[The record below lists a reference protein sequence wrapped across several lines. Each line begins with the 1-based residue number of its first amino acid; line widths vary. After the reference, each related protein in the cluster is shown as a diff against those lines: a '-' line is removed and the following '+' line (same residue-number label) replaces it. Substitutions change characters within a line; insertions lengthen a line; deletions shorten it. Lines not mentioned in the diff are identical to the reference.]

1 MTDRRPSWL
10 VQGVHAE
17 GEMSGSVLAGR
28 IPFQPFRLFDLVDFV
43 AFDHV
48 GTSGHVDHGLVES
61 AVCVE
66 FVHSNVVSVEF
77 AESFGLVGVE
87 VEVVY
92 VQRVAVDGGRDQM
105 LHASLRQASPTVM
118 SNEAVRIASSSRGSY
133 QGLMRFMF

>member
-92 VQRVAVDGGRDQM
+92 VQRVARRWWTRPNV
-105 LHASLRQASPTVM
+105 ARQACGRP
-118 SNEAVRIASSSRGSY
+118 RPR
-133 QGLMRFMF
+133 

>member
-1 MTDRRPSWL
+1 M
-10 VQGVHAE
+10 
-17 GEMSGSVLAGR
+17 
-28 IPFQPFRLFDLVDFV
+28 DFV

-105 LHASLRQASPTVM
+105 LHAKPAASPTVM
-118 SNEAVRIASSSRGSY
+118 SNEAVRIASSSRGLY

>member
-1 MTDRRPSWL
+1 M
-10 VQGVHAE
+10 
-17 GEMSGSVLAGR
+17 
-28 IPFQPFRLFDLVDFV
+28 DFV

-48 GTSGHVDHGLVES
+48 DTSGHVDHGLVES

-105 LHASLRQASPTVM
+105 LHAKPAAGLPTVM
-118 SNEAVRIASSSRGSY
+118 SNEAVRITSSSRGSY

>member
-1 MTDRRPSWL
+1 M
-10 VQGVHAE
+10 
-17 GEMSGSVLAGR
+17 
-28 IPFQPFRLFDLVDFV
+28 DFV

-61 AVCVE
+61 AVRVE

-92 VQRVAVDGGRDQM
+92 VQRVASMVDETKCCTP
-105 LHASLRQASPTVM
+105 SLRQASPTVM
-118 SNEAVRIASSSRGSY
+118 SNEAVRIASSSRGLY